1 MSRETNE
8 NPDESSTPSREKQLF
23 SSYAAGRVTKKSQL
37 LIIPIALKIPLEG
50 KTGGAPCDI
59 AILNSYV
66 PVPHILVHNADC
78 RQAGRR
84 NGNRRQYA
92 RSL

>member
-50 KTGGAPCDI
+50 KTGGAR
-59 AILNSYV
+59 LRHRYSQQ
-66 PVPHILVHNADC
+66 L
-78 RQAGRR
+78 RAGASHF
-84 NGNRRQYA
+84 GA
-92 RSL
+92 